1 MGARTRTDPLEYLIR
16 THRSIHRRG
25 DAGELRRAYTVAER
39 MHRGQLRKSGEPYI
53 THPLAVTQTLAEL
66 GMDTT
71 TLVAGLLHDTV
82 EDTSYTLDELRRDFG
97 GEVALLVDGVTKFER
112 AHYGEVA
119 EVETIR
125 KMIVAAG
132 ADVRVLIVK
141 LADRLH
147 NLRTLDARSV
157 ASRIRIARASQE
169 VLIPICEKLGIQVL
183 KRDMED
189 AVLAA
194 VEPEAYEQ
202 IRHWVGHRPEW
213 TNYTDAFIRDVAAAL
228 KAAKIRARVVGRPHH
243 LHTIWAQSIGAGKD
257 KPYELPRVA
266 IVVQGSD
273 NDCYA
278 ALGVVHNQWRPQLA
292 RFKDYIA
299 SPKNNLYRSLH
310 TTVIGPDARACEIQI
325 RTEAM
330 DRDANYGIV
339 AAYRYA
345 QRGARGRHAAG
356 GAHATRAAMPS
367 VRHQHLEWLHN
378 LVQWQAAAVD
388 PARFIE
394 SLQCD
399 LSEGQVRVFAG
410 GTRLLLPE
418 GATPVDVAYALGPD
432 IGDRCIAATVNGQ
445 LAFLASPLADGDVVE
460 IHTQDPQTAA
470 GPAAEWLGQ
479 VRTPR
484 AQLHLEQRL
493 GVRRPEHAPPLPVR
507 NRAVIGLNAIRMEL
521 HWRERRLAKDGL
533 LQAVAADLGYP
544 DPETLCVAVA
554 DHVVTAA
561 HVVDRLIEQVEGA
574 AVLPGG
580 AAHLAAAP

>member
-1 MGARTRTDPLEYLIR
+1 
-16 THRSIHRRG
+16 
-25 DAGELRRAYTVAER
+25 
-39 MHRGQLRKSGEPYI
+39 
-53 THPLAVTQTLAEL
+53 
-66 GMDTT
+66 
-71 TLVAGLLHDTV
+71 
-82 EDTSYTLDELRRDFG
+82 
-97 GEVALLVDGVTKFER
+97 
-112 AHYGEVA
+112 
-119 EVETIR
+119 
-125 KMIVAAG
+125 
-132 ADVRVLIVK
+132 
-141 LADRLH
+141 
-147 NLRTLDARSV
+147 
-157 ASRIRIARASQE
+157 
-169 VLIPICEKLGIQVL
+169 
-183 KRDMED
+183 
-189 AVLAA
+189 
-194 VEPEAYEQ
+194 
-202 IRHWVGHRPEW
+202 
-213 TNYTDAFIRDVAAAL
+213 
-228 KAAKIRARVVGRPHH
+228 
-243 LHTIWAQSIGAGKD
+243 
-257 KPYELPRVA
+257 
-266 IVVQGSD
+266 
-273 NDCYA
+273 
-278 ALGVVHNQWRPQLA
+278 
-292 RFKDYIA
+292 
-299 SPKNNLYRSLH
+299 
-310 TTVIGPDARACEIQI
+310 VIGPDARACEIQI